1 MEALEFQVAQ
11 ALLRWRLVERALH
24 GHGKWEM
31 TYHGTSVPVVRFF
44 REGRVSLVAHF
55 PPLCVLDD
63 PDLTITLTYDDEV
76 LRVLTLEH
84 PLDEEGCEV
93 WVDLLVGEPVRT

>member
-24 GHGKWEM
+24 GHGVWAM
-31 TYHGTSVPVVRFF
+31 TYNDLSVPVSRFI
-44 REGRVSLVAHF
+44 REGRVSLVSHF
-55 PPLCVLDD
+55 PPFCLIDE
-63 PDLTITLTYDDEV
+63 PDLRITLTYDDGDGPEV
-76 LRVLTLEH
+76 MRVIGLDE

-93 WVDLLVGEPVRT
+93 WVDML